1 MSAAPTRIYLLRHG
15 EVDPAWNGRIYGALD
30 VPLSPHGEREAR
42 RAAERLAGV
51 ELAAV
56 ISSGLTRTE
65 FGAALL
71 RAPRGLARCD
81 DHELRE
87 LERGA
92 WAGLTLAE
100 LEAREPGA
108 FARWCAAPASE
119 RSPGGESLLDLSARV
134 TPRFEHWLARHAG
147 AAFALVVH
155 GWVVR
160 VLLCRVLGLEF
171 DHAVRL
177 DVRTGDLFALTRH
190 PDGSFELDGF
200 ACDAL
205 PAPRR
210 QLSE

>member
-1 MSAAPTRIYLLRHG
+1 MPSAPTRVFLLRHG
-15 EVDPAWNGRIYGALD
+15 EVDPAWSGRIYGALD
-30 VPLSPHGEREAR
+30 VPLSPGGEREAR
-42 RAAERLAGV
+42 RAAERLAGI

-65 FGAALL
+65 FGAELL

-81 DHELRE
+81 DRELRE
-87 LERGA
+87 LERGS

-100 LEAREPGA
+100 LEARDPGA
-108 FARWCAAPASE
+108 FARWSAAPARE
-119 RSPGGESLLDLSARV
+119 RSPGGESLSDLGARV
-134 TPRFEHWLARHAG
+134 APRFEHWLARHAG

-160 VLLCRVLGLEF
+160 VLLCRVLGLGL

-190 PDGSFELDGF
+190 PDGQFELDGF
-200 ACDAL
+200 ACDRV
-205 PAPRR
+205 PAAR